1 MSKIMKLIGIKSRKA
16 SERKVDINTK
26 NKVLNFYA
34 KLLDKEKKLILK
46 ENLKDVK
53 FAKNKGIKE
62 NLIRRLEIDEIKL
75 KNISNSINK
84 ISKLKDPV
92 NVTLKKWSRPNG
104 LNIKRVTIPI
114 GVIGVIFESRPNVTS
129 DVAGLCFKSG
139 NAVILKGGS
148 EAINTNRILAKLFRL
163 ALKKNNVDEN
173 YIQFVDSKN
182 RKMVDIMLS
191 KMKKYIDV
199 IIPRGGKNLVKRV
212 QEFSTVPIIGH
223 LEGICHTFVDKDAEL
238 KMASNIVYNAKL
250 RNTAI
255 CGATETILLHE
266 KIVKKFCNPILKKL
280 EDENCKIYG
289 DNILR
294 KYYNGK
300 VYSAKEKDWSTE
312 YLTAA
317 VSVKVVKSSEEA
329 INHINKYG
337 TMHTDSIITKN
348 KKTANKFLKN
358 VKSSIAMHNTSTQ
371 FADGGEFGF
380 GGEVGIS
387 TNTLPPRG
395 PVGLEQLVSYKYEIS
410 SKGKIRK

>member
-92 NVTLKKWSRPNG
+92 NVTLKKWSRPNW

-148 EAINTNRILAKLFRL
+148 EAINTNRILAKLFR
-163 ALKKNNVDEN
+163 
-173 YIQFVDSKN
+173 
-182 RKMVDIMLS
+182 
-191 KMKKYIDV
+191 
-199 IIPRGGKNLVKRV
+199 
-212 QEFSTVPIIGH
+212 
-223 LEGICHTFVDKDAEL
+223 
-238 KMASNIVYNAKL
+238 
-250 RNTAI
+250 
-255 CGATETILLHE
+255 
-266 KIVKKFCNPILKKL
+266 
-280 EDENCKIYG
+280 
-289 DNILR
+289 
-294 KYYNGK
+294 
-300 VYSAKEKDWSTE
+300 
-312 YLTAA
+312 
-317 VSVKVVKSSEEA
+317 
-329 INHINKYG
+329 
-337 TMHTDSIITKN
+337 
-348 KKTANKFLKN
+348 KFLN
-358 VKSSIAMHNTSTQ
+358 SFN
-371 FADGGEFGF
+371 
-380 GGEVGIS
+380 
-387 TNTLPPRG
+387 
-395 PVGLEQLVSYKYEIS
+395 
-410 SKGKIRK
+410 